1 MAGDILRILHFIQEE
16 DVQDHL
22 GPRSRILEIADV
34 LLYLYLCDRAQHTNE
49 GMALDTKTGVKSL
62 IHLWDMKWSG
72 EMGIRTFELYFL

>member
-1 MAGDILRILHFIQEE
+1 MAGDILRILHFIQEG

-49 GMALDTKTGVKSL
+49 GMALDTTGVKSL